1 MASSGVLDASS
12 LAVAWPR
19 RAAWPGLGA
28 WPDRCSAGALPGLGA
43 GRAEGVAARADVGD
57 GRCRER
63 AGAGD
68 GRRSRATLGLDLAR
82 RCYRGRRRLS
92 RGRRNV
98 GEMRT

>member
-1 MASSGVLDASS
+1 MP
-12 LAVAWPR
+12 WPGLG
-19 RAAWPGLGA
+19 ALPGLGA

-68 GRRSRATLGLDLAR
+68 GRCKERAGAGDGRDLAQR
-82 RCYRGRRRLS
+82 
-92 RGRRNV
+92 
-98 GEMRT
+98 